1 MFKWL
6 KSKFFKSKNDDK
18 YQLGLKK
25 TKASFLD
32 FQTLLKQSNNIEQ
45 SLLQALESL
54 LIQADFGTKTILFLM
69 QSIKDEINQFQIKN
83 PQKLPSVVVSKMFDL
98 YQNMKNMKDTLE
110 SSQEQEQEKQKIKQN
125 QSPNSTNPKD
135 TFTSQN
141 NFPQMYLF
149 TGVNGVGKTTT
160 IGKMAEALKQ
170 EGKKVLLI
178 AADTFRAGAV
188 AQLQIWAKRVGVEVF
203 CKPLPTHPASVIFEG
218 IEFAKSQNYDI
229 ILCDTAGRLQNKTNL
244 MQELAKINRV
254 ICKHLPASNLQTFLV
269 LDATTGQNALN
280 QVDLFN
286 QATPLSGAILTKLDG
301 TSKGGIIFAIK
312 YLYNL
317 PTKYIGVGEKAQDLI
332 TFDVKNYLFNLF
344 EGFFTSEDI
353 L

>member
-6 KSKFFKSKNDDK
+6 KSKFFKNKNNDK

-32 FQTLLKQSNNIEQ
+32 FQTLLKQSNNIEKT
-45 SLLQALESL
+45 LLQALESL
-54 LIQADFGTKTILFLM
+54 LIQADFGTKTTLFLM
-69 QSIKDEINQFQIKN
+69 QAIKDEINQFQIKN

-98 YQNMKNMKDTLE
+98 YQNMKGMKGILE
-110 SSQEQEQEKQKIKQN
+110 IPQEQEKEQEKQN
-125 QSPNSTNPKD
+125 QDSNPTNPKD
-135 TFTSQN
+135 SFQSQN
-141 NFPQMYLF
+141 NLPQMYLF

-188 AQLQIWAKRVGVEVF
+188 EQLQIWAKRVGVEVF
-203 CKPLPTHPASVIFEG
+203 CKPLPAHPASVIFEG
-218 IEFAKSQNYDI
+218 IQLAKSQNYDI

-269 LDATTGQNALN
+269 LDATTGQNAIN

-301 TSKGGIIFAIK
+301 TSKGGIVFAIK

-317 PTKYIGVGEKAQDLI
+317 TTKYIGVGEKSQDLI

>member
-6 KSKFFKSKNDDK
+6 KSKFFKNKNNDK

-32 FQTLLKQSNNIEQ
+32 FQTLLKQSNNIEKT
-45 SLLQALESL
+45 LLQALESF
-54 LIQADFGTKTILFLM
+54 LIQADFGTKTTLFLM
-69 QSIKDEINQFQIKN
+69 QAIKDEINQFQIKN
-83 PQKLPSVVVSKMFDL
+83 PQKLPSVVVSKMLDL
-98 YQNMKNMKDTLE
+98 YQNMKGMKGILE
-110 SSQEQEQEKQKIKQN
+110 SPQEQDKEQEKQN
-125 QSPNSTNPKD
+125 QDSNPTNPKD
-135 TFTSQN
+135 TFQSQN
-141 NFPQMYLF
+141 NLPQMYLF

-188 AQLQIWAKRVGVEVF
+188 EQLQIWAKRVGVEVF
-203 CKPLPTHPASVIFEG
+203 CKPLPAHTTSVIFEG
-218 IEFAKSQNYDI
+218 IELAKSQNYDI

-269 LDATTGQNALN
+269 LDATTGQNAIN

-301 TSKGGIIFAIK
+301 TSKGGIVFAIK

-317 PTKYIGVGEKAQDLI
+317 PTKYIGVGEKSQDLI